1 MKIAIAADHAG
12 FEFKEK
18 IKQILIKLG
27 HEYIDLG
34 TDSKESVDY
43 PDFGLAAARKVAGG
57 EADYGI
63 TVCWTGNGMNMVA
76 NKVNGIRAG
85 TAINVEMAK
94 LTRQHNDANM
104 LTLSQKFTPEDDLKK
119 IVKAF
124 LETDFEGGRHVKRIK
139 KIHAAEKA

>member
-76 NKVNGIRAG
+76 NKINGIRAG

-139 KIHAAEKA
+139 KIHAAEKT

>member
-12 FEFKEK
+12 YEFKEK

-43 PDFGLAAARKVAGG
+43 PDYGIKAAQKVAGG

-63 TVCWTGNGMNMVA
+63 TVCWTGNGMNMAA
-76 NKVNGIRAG
+76 NKVKGIRSGLAV
-85 TAINVEMAK
+85 NKEMAY
-94 LTRQHNDANM
+94 LTRLHNDANM
-104 LTLSQKFTPEDDLKK
+104 LAISQKFTPEDQLEE
-119 IVKAF
+119 IVKTF
-124 LETDFEGGRHVKRIK
+124 LETEFEGGRHIKRIQ
-139 KIHAAEKA
+139 KIQAAEKA

>member
-76 NKVNGIRAG
+76 NKINGIRAG
-85 TAINVEMAK
+85 TAINVEMAQ

-104 LTLSQKFTPEDDLKK
+104 LTLSQKFTPEDDLAD
-119 IVKAF
+119 IVKTF
-124 LETDFEGGRHVKRIK
+124 IETDFEGGRHVKRIK
-139 KIHAAEKA
+139 KIHAAEKT